1 MRRRTPSCVGP
12 FRRLA
17 IPGSPSE
24 ILFHDVVTA
33 RESTRSLVPARLEE
47 LGSLLW
53 YAVRIQSGT
62 REGVQHRLAAS
73 AGGLHPIDVLLLRRR
88 RLYWYDALRH
98 GLQQVDVAPALVDDA
113 YRDSRRLLPD
123 AQGDLLVM
131 AGHSEVSGAKY
142 RRPASL
148 VWRDAG
154 CMLQAI
160 YFAAASIPLGV
171 CALGVLGEQLIAAAY
186 SSSSVVG
193 AGLCAVGR
201 IRA

>member
-1 MRRRTPSCVGP
+1 VRRRTPSSIGP

-17 IPGSPSE
+17 IPGSPPQV
-24 ILFHDVVTA
+24 LFHDVVTA
-33 RESTRSLVPARLEE
+33 RESKRSLSPARTED
-47 LGSLLW
+47 LGYLLW

-62 REGVQHRLAAS
+62 PEGIQHRLAAS

-88 RLYWYDALRH
+88 RLYWYDPLRH
-98 GLQQVDVAPALVDDA
+98 GLQQVDVALDLVDDA
-113 YRDSRRLLPD
+113 YRESKRLLRD
-123 AQGDLLVM
+123 AHGDLLVL
-131 AGHSEVSGAKY
+131 AGHSEVTGAKY

-160 YFAAASIPLGV
+160 YFAAAASSLGA
-171 CALGVLGEQLIAAAY
+171 CALGILGQQLVAAAY
-186 SSSSVVG
+186 ASSSVVG

-201 IRA
+201 IRG